1 MTMFWPAYEESVRPE
16 NRHFY
21 APGFEVK
28 IDGQNLPRNVLRD
41 VMELKY
47 IDCLTEID
55 RFEITVS
62 NWDPDL
68 RRFKF
73 IGSEPPG
80 YANAGDPAA
89 KLFRLFEPC
98 EKSVE
103 ILLGYTGKLLPMMT
117 GNFTT
122 MEPNFPSSG
131 APTLTVTGLNVLH
144 SLRGEKFSTSWIG
157 KRPSS
162 IAANIATL
170 KSKGKPRFP
179 RKIVTNK
186 EAESAEPELPY
197 TAQTNQTDVDFLLNL
212 ARQHGY
218 ELIVLP
224 PDKAKGVEERLYF
237 GPGKNARTPVDYELA
252 WGRTLIDFKPVV
264 TAHNQVKSV
273 TVNGWDRAAQKPI
286 KEKVDFEDKEL
297 KKLNL
302 DLREIVGCARREEL
316 VVERPV
322 FTREQARKLARS
334 ILRDRASSVV
344 KATGT
349 TVGLPDLRAGTK
361 VWIDQL
367 GARLSGEYL
376 VTKTEHS
383 LNDRGYTT
391 KFEARREHLAEAAA

>member
-28 IDGQNLPRNVLRD
+28 IEGENLPRNVLRD

-47 IDCLTEID
+47 IDSLTEID

-80 YANAGDPAA
+80 YATGGDPASG
-89 KLFRLFEPC
+89 LYRLFEPC
-98 EKSVE
+98 TRNVQ
-103 ILLGYTGKLLPMMT
+103 ILLGYAGKLLPMMN
-117 GNFTT
+117 GHFTT
-122 MEPNFPSSG
+122 MEPNFSSGG

-157 KRPSS
+157 KRPSF
-162 IAANIATL
+162 IAGNIATL

-179 RKIVTNK
+179 REIVTDPAALGK
-186 EAESAEPELPY
+186 EPELPY

-224 PDKAKGVEERLYF
+224 EDPKKGLKERLYF
-237 GPGKNARTPVDYELA
+237 GPGKTARTPVNYELA

-273 TVNGWDRAAQKPI
+273 TVNGWDRTAKKPI
-286 KEKVDFEDKEL
+286 KEKVDFEDKSL

-322 FTREQARKLARS
+322 FTRDQARDLARS

-349 TVGLPDLRAGTK
+349 TVGLPELRAGTK
-361 VWIDQL
+361 VWIAEI

-391 KFEARREHLAEAAA
+391 RFEARREHLAGAA